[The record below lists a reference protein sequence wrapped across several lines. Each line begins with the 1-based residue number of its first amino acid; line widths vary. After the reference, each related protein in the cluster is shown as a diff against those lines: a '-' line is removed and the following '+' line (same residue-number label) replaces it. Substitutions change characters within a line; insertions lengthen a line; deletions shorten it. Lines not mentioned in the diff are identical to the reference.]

1 MLSTQ
6 CSLRLRRACN
16 ARRLLLLAWLLVG
29 EGPLAWLLPL
39 LVVIRLGLQLAALRR
54 ASQRSPSLEDKVAAA
69 DAVE

>member
-1 MLSTQ
+1 M
-6 CSLRLRRACN
+6 
-16 ARRLLLLAWLLVG
+16 LLAWLLVG